1 MEQPALQILRDNRIM
16 SIATVRPDGWPQ
28 STIVGY
34 ANEGWRLY
42 FLVYRTSQKFAN
54 ISHDNRISVSVGH
67 EPSELREIKAVYAGC
82 NAREL
87 TDTKERSH
95 AWQLLAER
103 HPNLTDLAPPQK
115 DEVATMIAE
124 CCHVSVLD
132 YSQGLGHTESLTI
145 EQPSGIQQPG
155 SLKALDS

>member
-1 MEQPALQILRDNRIM
+1 MEQPALKILNDNRIM

-42 FLVYRTSQKFAN
+42 FLVYRTSQKFEN
-54 ISHDNRISVSVGH
+54 ISHDDRISVSVGH
-67 EPSELREIKAVYAGC
+67 EPRELRDIKAVYAGC
-82 NAREL
+82 HAREVA
-87 TDTKERSH
+87 DTKEKSH

-115 DEVATMIAE
+115 DEVATMVAE
-124 CCHVSVLD
+124 CRYVSVLD
-132 YSQGLGHTESLTI
+132 YSQGLGHAESLTV
-145 EQPSGIQQPG
+145 EATS
-155 SLKALDS
+155 